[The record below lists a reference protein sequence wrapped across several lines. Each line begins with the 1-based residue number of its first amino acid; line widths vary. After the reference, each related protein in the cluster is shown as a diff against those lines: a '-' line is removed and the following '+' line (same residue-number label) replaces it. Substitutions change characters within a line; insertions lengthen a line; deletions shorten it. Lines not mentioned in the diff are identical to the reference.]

1 MWYTLIEICSNGDGI
16 TITGHAGYAEP
27 GNDVV
32 CAGISTLAQTLIQAI
47 EDLTKDNIQYDI
59 SPGRVDIKHGDLSK
73 QGQLLIDSFF
83 VGVNL
88 IADEY
93 PANVR
98 IAQACKA

>member
-1 MWYTLIEICSNGDGI
+1 MIEVRRHSDGI
-16 TITGHAGYAEP
+16 KITGHAKYAEP
-27 GNDVV
+27 GKDIV
-32 CAGISTLAQTLIQAI
+32 CAGISTLAQTLIQSI
-47 EDLTKDNIQYDI
+47 EDLTKDNIQYDL